1 MLTLRLS
8 SAAVLGTA
16 ILALSACD
24 IVESGGPI
32 CTAQFVSGLHV
43 SVQDSVTGAPAASGA
58 RLTAVDGS
66 YRDTVSA
73 PAQRPDLNGQ
83 VLLAAGE
90 RPGSY
95 DVTVSKTGY
104 LDWQR
109 SNVVVTADECHVI
122 PVALTARLKPAP

>member
-1 MLTLRLS
+1 MLAT
-8 SAAVLGTA
+8 AV
-16 ILALSACD
+16 LALSACD

-32 CTAQFVSGLHV
+32 CTGQFVSGLQV
-43 SVQDSVTGAPAASGA
+43 SVQDSVTGAPVASGA
-58 RLTAVDGS
+58 TLTTADGS
-66 YRDTVSA
+66 YRDTVSV
-73 PAQRPDLNGQ
+73 PAHRPDLDGH

-90 RPGSY
+90 RPGTY

-122 PVALTARLKPAP
+122 PVEITARLKPAP